1 MHSFC
6 LPETAWEM
14 TSQHGQ
20 ICDGLVLPKD
30 SCIHVHAFM
39 WWPPQVIRHSEC
51 QPLQRVVRNWS
62 RARKSQWP
70 TVQENLERQKSDL
83 TIHDHRLISRG
94 NGLPDLAQQIWLGI
108 YNDLYYVVKLYLW
121 NLYFFLYQLEDMVS
135 ILSCHLHTS
144 NLHRLDGFKIDAASG
159 ASGSWFLSP
168 RFHP

>member
-39 WWPPQVIRHSEC
+39 WWPPKSSVTRSVNPCKRWSGIE
-51 QPLQRVVRNWS
+51 VVHG
-62 RARKSQWP
+62 RASDL
-70 TVQENLERQKSDL
+70 VQENLERQKSDL
-83 TIHDHRLISRG
+83 TIHRLISRG

-108 YNDLYYVVKLYLW
+108 YNDLYYVVKLCEIYI
-121 NLYFFLYQLEDMVS
+121 FFYISWKTWSVFCPATCIPQTYIVWMAL
-135 ILSCHLHTS
+135 
-144 NLHRLDGFKIDAASG
+144 KDAASG